1 MNPDVYTGGFVQTN
15 AYLLTGPQGA
25 LLIDAPAGVAAWLKA
40 KGITPVAA
48 LLTHQHYDHVEDA
61 AALQQIGIPLYAFA
75 PHSKDLTLESVAR
88 SWGMPI
94 SVVPYSIDHVL
105 DLTQP
110 FEIAGRSFQLAHV
123 PGHSIDSVTFHLP
136 DMGLVFSGDTL
147 FAESI
152 GRSDLPGGSGL
163 QLVQGI
169 EKHLLSLPDST
180 KVYPGH
186 GPFTTIG
193 HERAHNPYLEEG

>member
-15 AYLLTGPQGA
+15 AYLLTGPGGD
-25 LLIDAPAGVAAWLKA
+25 LLIDAPAGVSKWLKS
-40 KGITPVAA
+40 KGITPVAV

-61 AALQQIGIPLYAFA
+61 AALQDMGIPLYAFA

-88 SWGMPI
+88 NWGVPI
-94 SVVPYSIDHVL
+94 SVAPYTIDHLL

-123 PGHSIDSVTFHLP
+123 PGHSTDSVTFHLP
-136 DMGLVFSGDTL
+136 EMSLVFSGDTL

-152 GRSDLPGGSGL
+152 GRSDLPGGSGS
-163 QLVQGI
+163 QLIEGI
-169 EKHLLSLPDST
+169 EKHLLSLPDQT

-193 HERAHNPYLEEG
+193 HERANNPYWD

>member
-15 AYLLTGPQGA
+15 AYLLTGPGGD
-25 LLIDAPAGVAAWLKA
+25 LLIDAPAGVSKWLKA
-40 KGITPVAA
+40 KGITPVAV

-61 AALQQIGIPLYAFA
+61 AALQDMGIPLYAFA

-88 SWGMPI
+88 NWGMPI
-94 SVVPYSIDHVL
+94 SVVPYAIDHVF
-105 DLTQP
+105 DLGQP
-110 FEIAGRSFQLAHV
+110 LEIAGRTFQLAHV
-123 PGHSIDSVTFHLP
+123 PGHSTDSVTLHLP
-136 DMGLVFSGDTL
+136 EMGLVFSGDTL

-169 EKHLLSLPDST
+169 EKHLLSLPDQT

-193 HERAHNPYLEEG
+193 HERKNNPYLD